1 MDVSDN
7 RSSDQDLIR
16 HAKSLKRI
24 LIVDDEE
31 DIVRMIQYQLQAE
44 GYQTISAQ
52 DGLNALEKVAETK
65 PHLTILD
72 IMMPKVD
79 GWVVCHSI
87 KGNITTKNTRVIIL
101 SALNNFMAKVKGMY
115 VLQADLYMTKPFEL
129 EDLSL
134 NIQKMLNIE
143 EEVRAKIPTLLDNP
157 L

>member
-7 RSSDQDLIR
+7 HYPNQDLI
-16 HAKSLKRI
+16 HHVKSLKRI
-24 LIVDDEE
+24 LIVDDDD
-31 DIVRMIQYQLQAE
+31 DIVKMIKYQLQSE

-52 DGLNALEKVAETK
+52 DGLDALEKVAETK
-65 PHLTILD
+65 PHLIILD

-87 KGNITTKNTRVIIL
+87 KGNVTTKNTRVIIL

-115 VLQADLYMTKPFEL
+115 ILQADLYMTKPFEL
-129 EDLSL
+129 EDLSH

-143 EEVRAKIPTLLDNP
+143 DEARASTPTTLK
-157 L
+157 